1 MNASHA
7 FAVLITAA
15 GAVGIL
21 WIVTGL
27 IRAAF
32 RKPRGMATY
41 LPKPRPDPRD
51 WQGDFK
57 RSMKP

>member
-1 MNASHA
+1 MTPAHA
-7 FAVLITAA
+7 FAVLITAV
-15 GAVGIL
+15 GAVGVL

-41 LPKPRPDPRD
+41 LPKPRPDDRSSIEL
-51 WQGDFK
+51 FK
-57 RSMKP
+57 RMNQP